1 MQNIANAWAPTGPNW
16 VALGNCIGQGQGF
29 FALAL
34 GHTLFS
40 PGMWHYLTA
49 ACKHRKK
56 RERSISHDR

>member
-34 GHTLFS
+34 GHTLF
-40 PGMWHYLTA
+40 PPECG
-49 ACKHRKK
+49 
-56 RERSISHDR
+56 II